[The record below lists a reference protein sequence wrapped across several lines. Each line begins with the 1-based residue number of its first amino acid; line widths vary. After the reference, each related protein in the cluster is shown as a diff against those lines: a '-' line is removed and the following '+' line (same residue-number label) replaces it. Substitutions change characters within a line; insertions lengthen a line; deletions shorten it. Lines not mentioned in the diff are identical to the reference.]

1 MEEGDD
7 YYMKITSNRRYT
19 QNLKRF
25 CAVLTELL
33 TKIVKIKLLKWRSD
47 IPQFRG
53 NTNTQVPVIDTTE
66 NCLYCV

>member
-1 MEEGDD
+1 MEEGNY

-33 TKIVKIKLLKWRSD
+33 TKIDKIKLSKWRSD
-47 IPQFRG
+47 NPRFCG
-53 NTNTQVPVIDTTE
+53 NTNTQVPDFDTTE
-66 NCLYCV
+66 DCLYCI